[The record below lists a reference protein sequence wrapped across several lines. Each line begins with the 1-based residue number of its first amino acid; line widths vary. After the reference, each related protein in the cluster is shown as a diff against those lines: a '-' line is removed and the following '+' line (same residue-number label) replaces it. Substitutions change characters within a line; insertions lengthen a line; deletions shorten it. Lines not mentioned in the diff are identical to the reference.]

1 MSKQDEKTNTK
12 TAITTAEKTE
22 TTKAAETPKHAEL
35 PKIEDV
41 RKLLDVQIH
50 RWEQL
55 SIKIEHR
62 ERFVKTLERIKEFSA
77 KLKQERD
84 KNNPD
89 QEAFFLKLSSSESYN
104 GRAEISVNNI
114 DIISDFLTFISAKIE
129 MKVAELEKD
138 IIS

>member
-1 MSKQDEKTNTK
+1 MNKADEKNNTK
-12 TAITTAEKTE
+12 TATAEKTE
-22 TTKAAETPKHAEL
+22 TTKSSETPKPAEL

-41 RKLLDVQIH
+41 KKLLDIQIH

-55 SIKIEHR
+55 SLKIEHR
-62 ERFVKTLERIKEFSA
+62 ERFLRTLDRIKEFSA

-84 KNNPD
+84 KSNPD

-104 GRAEISVNNI
+104 GRAEISVNNL
-114 DIISDFLTFISAKIE
+114 DIISDFLTFINAKIE
-129 MKVAELEKD
+129 TKVAELEKD

>member
-1 MSKQDEKTNTK
+1 MSKQEEKTNTK
-12 TAITTAEKTE
+12 TATAEKTE
-22 TTKAAETPKHAEL
+22 TTKATETQKLAEL

-41 RKLLDVQIH
+41 KKLLDIQIH

-55 SIKIEHR
+55 SLKIEHR
-62 ERFVKTLERIKEFSA
+62 ERFLRTLDRIKEFSA

-114 DIISDFLTFISAKIE
+114 DIISDFLTFINAKIE

-138 IIS
+138 IIG

>member
-1 MSKQDEKTNTK
+1 MSKQEEKTNTK
-12 TAITTAEKTE
+12 TATAEKTE
-22 TTKAAETPKHAEL
+22 TAKATETHKPAEL

-41 RKLLDVQIH
+41 KKLLDIQIH

-55 SIKIEHR
+55 SLKIEHR
-62 ERFVKTLERIKEFSA
+62 ERFLRTLDRIKEFSA

-114 DIISDFLTFISAKIE
+114 DIISDFLTFINAKIE

-138 IIS
+138 IIG